1 MGWDK
6 RRTEFPR
13 GLSITSSV
21 SWTKWLMCI
30 GCVPPLHTFSTW
42 RKELTRAEGGVK
54 AFRPGGERVW
64 WEEKAARGR
73 YTRKLSASSGWL
85 GRGGVKWGMKTW
97 SERDW
102 DRKVDGLQPE
112 LQIVEAEQ

>member
-42 RKELTRAEGGVK
+42 GKELTRAEGGVK

-64 WEEKAARGR
+64 WEEKAAKAGIPGNS
-73 YTRKLSASSGWL
+73 LQVQAGW
-85 GRGGVKWGMKTW
+85 GGEG
-97 SERDW
+97 
-102 DRKVDGLQPE
+102 
-112 LQIVEAEQ
+112 